1 MPKLKWIR
9 KSFLKLYHQH
19 AKNQFVQSVHSS
31 DRVNF
36 RARDHTCNT
45 RFWPCPPKK
54 SQKFGR
60 IWENQLAKNQLI
72 PLIHSWDT
80 VNFRL
85 PQADWTY
92 LFLTMP
98 YQKNFYQLSIF
109 ANLYQHAK
117 NGAVSSICSGEIVD
131 LKIFQSSWLIAFWPI
146 PQEQNFPQNGFCA
159 GTHQI
164 AQIFIREK
172 IKWRLMT
179 KFFFNLKKTLFLAH
193 FPIFRGKKSFTK
205 KSSSGT

>member
-1 MPKLKWIR
+1 MQKISLFNL
-9 KSFLKLYHQH
+9 FLLQIELILEPVTILATPVSDH
-19 AKNQFVQSVHSS
+19 AH
-31 DRVNF
+31 
-36 RARDHTCNT
+36 
-45 RFWPCPPKK
+45 PKK

-72 PLIHSWDT
+72 PLTHSWDT

-92 LFLTMP
+92 LFLRMP

-146 PQEQNFPQNGFCA
+146 Y
-159 GTHQI
+159 T
-164 AQIFIREK
+164 
-172 IKWRLMT
+172 
-179 KFFFNLKKTLFLAH
+179 
-193 FPIFRGKKSFTK
+193 
-205 KSSSGT
+205 SGTEFPPKWVLCRNAPNSTNFH